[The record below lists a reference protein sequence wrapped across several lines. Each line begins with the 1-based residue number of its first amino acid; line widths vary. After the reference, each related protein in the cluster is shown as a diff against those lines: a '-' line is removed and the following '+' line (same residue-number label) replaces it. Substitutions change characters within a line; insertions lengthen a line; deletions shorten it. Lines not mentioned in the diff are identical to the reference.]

1 MTRVGMT
8 RVGEREGTRFLGTD
22 WLVFGSLGPHEF
34 MAPFDNDGDGPS
46 RRDRILTEATRIFL
60 EKGFSATAMSE
71 VAKASGIQKAS
82 LYHHFPSKEALFV
95 ACATNGFADAL
106 ADLEAIRNDTALG
119 DDDRLLRAIDAVYRI
134 NLDSAC
140 GRMAPLIAEVS
151 RTIPQVARAF
161 YDDFIRKQQIVMGG
175 IIDDGLARGSFVTR
189 ERMGLG
195 QMIFG
200 PIVSLALER
209 EMFAAFDDVDSL
221 RPVDRIRNEHAT
233 LILRLMKSA
242 PSR

>member
-1 MTRVGMT
+1 MV
-8 RVGEREGTRFLGTD
+8 
-22 WLVFGSLGPHEF
+22 
-34 MAPFDNDGDGPS
+34 PFEIEGDGPS
-46 RRDRILTEATRIFL
+46 RRRLILAEATRIFL

-106 ADLEAIRNDTALG
+106 ADLEAIRNDPDLG
-119 DDDRLLRAIDAVYRI
+119 DDDRLRRAVDAVYRI

-140 GRMAPLIAEVS
+140 GQMAPLIAEVS
-151 RTIPQVARAF
+151 RTIPTVARAF
-161 YDDFIRKQQIVMGG
+161 YEGFIYKQHIVMGG

-189 ERMGLG
+189 ERLGLE

-209 EMFAAFDDVDSL
+209 EMFAAFDDVDAV
-221 RPVDRIRNEHAT
+221 RPVDQIREEHAT
-233 LILRLMKSA
+233 LLLRLMKGDTETTRATRVPKGA
-242 PSR
+242 P